1 MSSFDIKAFFFG
13 NLSYMRNPPLPRQGM
28 QSQDTGY
35 AAMMPLGNGGNVG
48 LRSSQSHKSYT
59 VSFSG
64 TTSDVSGID
73 LYPQF
78 RSGHFGSGLLYFN
91 NPYDYETNLLAPGWA
106 APGLAEEGW
115 YKIANPATS
124 AVAYSAS
131 GAAVASQGQPARTA
145 VYALTGAA
153 GAVPTEQYYRHV
165 VVIPPTHRLLLG
177 WSGEVV
183 GAGRVMVRP
192 VTVADGI
199 TYATAQAL
207 TPLVT
212 TGATRT
218 NAAFSGAT
226 YKAVEIYLTR
236 ETAVSS
242 AVSIASMMARLQP
255 LTDTLSH
262 VTGPHRR
269 GNGHTGCMFA
279 DDAVVEDY
287 IYMNPPRKGISTTLE
302 EVGAWQR

>member
-64 TTSDVSGID
+64 TTADVNGID

-106 APGLAEEGW
+106 APGLSEEGW

-124 AVAYSAS
+124 AVSYAATGAS
-131 GAAVASQGQPARTA
+131 VASQGQPARTA
-145 VYALTGAA
+145 TYTVTSAALNIP
-153 GAVPTEQYYRHV
+153 VEQYYRHV

-177 WSGEVV
+177 WSGSAT
-183 GAGRVMVRP
+183 GTGRIAVRP
-192 VTVADGI
+192 VLVGDGVS
-199 TYATAQAL
+199 YSPSQAL
-207 TPLVT
+207 TPLAA

-218 NAAFSGAT
+218 NAVFSGAT
-226 YKAVEIYLTR
+226 YKAVEIFINRGDT
-236 ETAVSS
+236 TAST
-242 AVSIASMMARLQP
+242 VSITSMLATLQP
-255 LTDTLSH
+255 LGDTLAH

>member
-13 NLSYMRNPPLPRQGM
+13 TLGYMRNPPLPLQGM
-28 QSQDTGY
+28 QSTDSGY
-35 AAMMPLGNGGNVG
+35 ASMMPLGNGGNVG

-64 TTSDVSGID
+64 VTSDVSGID

-106 APGLAEEGW
+106 SPGLAEEGW
-115 YKIANPATS
+115 YKIANPLTS
-124 AVAYSAS
+124 AVSYAATGAS
-131 GAAVASQGQPARTA
+131 VASQGQPVRTA
-145 VYALTGAA
+145 TYTVTSAA
-153 GAVPTEQYYRHV
+153 NVVPTEAYYRHV

-177 WSGEVV
+177 WSGTAS
-183 GAGRVMVRP
+183 GTGRVAVRP
-192 VTVADGI
+192 VQVGDGV
-199 TYATAQAL
+199 TYAAVQGL
-207 TPLVT
+207 TPLAA

-218 NAAFSGAT
+218 NVAFSGAT
-226 YKAVEIYLTR
+226 YKAIEIFINRTDA
-236 ETAVSS
+236 TAS
-242 AVSIASMMARLQP
+242 AVGITSMLAELQP
-255 LTDTLSH
+255 LADTLAH
-262 VTGPHRR
+262 VSGPHRR

-279 DDAVVEDY
+279 DDAVVESY